1 MENGKAC
8 WAVGDLTGSRT
19 LSLTA
24 KVDADAPAGS
34 LTNNATATS
43 DNAASQGARPD
54 QRARPPRRQ
63 GQAQAHGRRHR
74 LARTRDAGSAPAAVR
89 SPRHVPCTVRPMARR
104 ADFSL
109 TASPG
114 SLLAVA
120 DSASGAR
127 IVDEDGRSY
136 IDACGGAMVMSLG
149 HCHPRLVEVVQRQVA
164 ELSFT
169 YRFSF
174 RNGPMLE
181 LAEELREHLAA
192 RRHLVLLQLLRLG
205 VRRVG
210 DPARAALLAAARA
223 SPGKTDL
230 ISRWPSFHGS
240 TLGALSLSG
249 SSWRGFY
256 EPILAKHPVAP
267 VPNADIRRRREPA
280 AEERRGRSASSRTR
294 SRARGAQNVA
304 AVVIEPVTG
313 ASGAAIAPPT
323 GYIAELRRVCD
334 RHDVLLVFD
343 ETITAF
349 GRTGE
354 WFAACHWP
362 EATPDIITFAKGVTS
377 GIVPFSGVLVSG
389 AVAELFEQSPEGFP
403 YGHTFSGYPLG
414 CAVAAEAIRVIRDED
429 LVAESRRKGEL
440 LRARLDP
447 LAAPRRTSAT
457 CAGSGSCRGSS
468 SSPTARRSPRRPA
481 PRPASWRPA
490 ASAG

>member
-1 MENGKAC
+1 
-8 WAVGDLTGSRT
+8 
-19 LSLTA
+19 
-24 KVDADAPAGS
+24 
-34 LTNNATATS
+34 
-43 DNAASQGARPD
+43 
-54 QRARPPRRQ
+54 
-63 GQAQAHGRRHR
+63 
-74 LARTRDAGSAPAAVR
+74 
-89 SPRHVPCTVRPMARR
+89 MARR

-114 SLLAVA
+114 SPLAVA
-120 DSASGAR
+120 ASASGAR
-127 IVDEDGRSY
+127 ILDEDGRSY

-149 HCHPRLVEVVQRQVA
+149 HCHPRLVDVVQRQVA

-174 RNGPMLE
+174 RNAPMLE
-181 LAEELREHLAA
+181 LAEELRGISPLADTWCFFNSSGSESVESA
-192 RRHLVLLQLLRLG
+192 IQLALRYWQLRG
-205 VRRVG
+205 K
-210 DPARAALLAAARA
+210 
-223 SPGKTDL
+223 PGKTDL

-249 SSWRGFY
+249 SKWRGFY
-256 EPILAKHPVAP
+256 EPILAKHPIAP

-280 AEERRGRSASSRTR
+280 AETAWAIGELEDAIARRGPH
-294 SRARGAQNVA
+294 NVA

-313 ASGAAIAPPT
+313 ASGAAIAPPD

-334 RHDVLLVFD
+334 RHELLLVFD

-362 EATPDIITFAKGVTS
+362 DATPDMITFAKGVTS

-440 LRARLDP
+440 LRARLDL
-447 LAAPRRTSAT
+447 LAA
-457 CAGSGSCRGSS
+457 
-468 SSPTARRSPRRPA
+468 SSPHVGDVRGLGLLQGLELVTDRETLA
-481 PRPASWRPA
+481 PPPGAAGRLVRACRERGLMIYACATPNGATTIEAVMLAPPLTISDHELDEVAAILGDALA
-490 ASAG
+490 ASA

>member
-1 MENGKAC
+1 
-8 WAVGDLTGSRT
+8 
-19 LSLTA
+19 
-24 KVDADAPAGS
+24 
-34 LTNNATATS
+34 
-43 DNAASQGARPD
+43 
-54 QRARPPRRQ
+54 
-63 GQAQAHGRRHR
+63 
-74 LARTRDAGSAPAAVR
+74 
-89 SPRHVPCTVRPMARR
+89 MARR

-114 SLLAVA
+114 SPLAVA
-120 DSASGAR
+120 ASASGAR
-127 IVDEDGRSY
+127 ILDEDGRSY

-181 LAEELREHLAA
+181 LAEELRSISPLADTWCFFNSSGSESVESA
-192 RRHLVLLQLLRLG
+192 IQLALRYWQLRG
-205 VRRVG
+205 K
-210 DPARAALLAAARA
+210 
-223 SPGKTDL
+223 PGKTDL

-249 SSWRGFY
+249 SKWRGFY
-256 EPILAKHPVAP
+256 EPILAKHPIAP

-280 AEERRGRSASSRTR
+280 AETAWAIGELEDAIARRGAHTL
-294 SRARGAQNVA
+294 A

-313 ASGAAIAPPT
+313 ASGAAIAPPD

-334 RHDVLLVFD
+334 RHELLLVFD

-362 EATPDIITFAKGVTS
+362 GAAPDIITFAKGVTS

-389 AVAELFEQSPEGFP
+389 QVAEPFEQSPEGFP

-429 LVAESRRKGEL
+429 LVAEARRKGDL
-440 LRARLDP
+440 LRARLDL
-447 LAAPRRTSAT
+447 LA
-457 CAGSGSCRGSS
+457 S
-468 SSPTARRSPRRPA
+468 SSPRVGDVRGLGLLQGLELVTDRETLA
-481 PRPASWRPA
+481 P
-490 ASAG
+490 SAGAAARLVKACRERGLMIYACATPNGTTTIEAVMLAPPLTISDGELDEVAAILAEALAVSS

>member
-1 MENGKAC
+1 
-8 WAVGDLTGSRT
+8 
-19 LSLTA
+19 
-24 KVDADAPAGS
+24 
-34 LTNNATATS
+34 
-43 DNAASQGARPD
+43 
-54 QRARPPRRQ
+54 
-63 GQAQAHGRRHR
+63 
-74 LARTRDAGSAPAAVR
+74 
-89 SPRHVPCTVRPMARR
+89 MARR

-120 DSASGAR
+120 AKAGGAR

-136 IDACGGAMVMSLG
+136 LDACGGAMVMSLG

-181 LAEELREHLAA
+181 LAEELRSISPLADTWCFFNSSGSESVESA
-192 RRHLVLLQLLRLG
+192 IQLALRYWQLRG
-205 VRRVG
+205 E
-210 DPARAALLAAARA
+210 P
-223 SPGKTDL
+223 SKTDL

-249 SSWRGFY
+249 SKWRGFY
-256 EPILAKHPVAP
+256 EPILAKYPVAP
-267 VPNADIRRRREPA
+267 VPNADIRRRRAPDEEA
-280 AEERRGRSASSRTR
+280 AWAARELEDAVVR
-294 SRARGAQNVA
+294 RGAQNVA

-313 ASGAAIAPPT
+313 ASGAAIAPPP
-323 GYIAELRRVCD
+323 GYMAELRRICD

-362 EATPDIITFAKGVTS
+362 DATPDIITFAKGVTS

-389 AVAELFEQSPEGFP
+389 AVAEPFERSPEGFP

-429 LVAESRRKGEL
+429 LVAESRRKGAL
-440 LRARLDP
+440 LRERLDALAAASQRIGDVRGLGLLQGLELVAGSRDAGAAAGAAARLVAACRERGLMIYSCPTP
-447 LAAPRRTSAT
+447 LGR
-457 CAGSGSCRGSS
+457 
-468 SSPTARRSPRRPA
+468 RRSRRSCS
-481 PRPASWRPA
+481 RRR
-490 ASAG
+490 

>member
-1 MENGKAC
+1 
-8 WAVGDLTGSRT
+8 
-19 LSLTA
+19 
-24 KVDADAPAGS
+24 
-34 LTNNATATS
+34 
-43 DNAASQGARPD
+43 
-54 QRARPPRRQ
+54 
-63 GQAQAHGRRHR
+63 
-74 LARTRDAGSAPAAVR
+74 
-89 SPRHVPCTVRPMARR
+89 MARR

-114 SLLAVA
+114 SPLAVA
-120 DSASGAR
+120 ASASGAR

-136 IDACGGAMVMSLG
+136 LDACGGAMVMSLG

-181 LAEELREHLAA
+181 LAEELRSISPLAA
-192 RRHLVLLQLLRLG
+192 TWCFFNSSGSESVESAIQLALRYWQLRG
-205 VRRVG
+205 K
-210 DPARAALLAAARA
+210 
-223 SPGKTDL
+223 PGKTDL

-249 SSWRGFY
+249 SKWRGFY
-256 EPILAKHPVAP
+256 EPILVKHPIAP

-280 AEERRGRSASSRTR
+280 AETAWAIGELEDAIARRGAH
-294 SRARGAQNVA
+294 NVA

-313 ASGAAIAPPT
+313 ASGAAIAPPD

-334 RHDVLLVFD
+334 RHELLLVFD

-354 WFAACHWP
+354 WFAACHWR

-389 AVAELFEQSPEGFP
+389 HVAELFETSPEGFP

-429 LVAESRRKGEL
+429 LVAESRRKGGV
-440 LRARLDP
+440 LRARLDL
-447 LAAPRRTSAT
+447 LA
-457 CAGSGSCRGSS
+457 S
-468 SSPTARRSPRRPA
+468 SSPHVGDVRGLGLLQGLELVEDCETLAPSPGAAARLVKACRERGLMIYSCATPNGMTTIEAVMLA
-481 PRPASWRPA
+481 PPLTISDDELDEVAAILGEALA
-490 ASAG
+490 ASE

>member
-1 MENGKAC
+1 
-8 WAVGDLTGSRT
+8 
-19 LSLTA
+19 
-24 KVDADAPAGS
+24 
-34 LTNNATATS
+34 
-43 DNAASQGARPD
+43 
-54 QRARPPRRQ
+54 
-63 GQAQAHGRRHR
+63 
-74 LARTRDAGSAPAAVR
+74 
-89 SPRHVPCTVRPMARR
+89 MARR

-114 SLLAVA
+114 ALLAVA

-181 LAEELREHLAA
+181 LAEELRSISPLADTWCFFNSSGSESVESA
-192 RRHLVLLQLLRLG
+192 IQLALRYWQLRG
-205 VRRVG
+205 K
-210 DPARAALLAAARA
+210 
-223 SPGKTDL
+223 PGKTDL

-249 SSWRGFY
+249 SRWRGFY
-256 EPILAKHPVAP
+256 EPILAKHPIAP
-267 VPNADIRRRREPA
+267 VPNADIRRRRAPA
-280 AEERRGRSASSRTR
+280 AETAWAIGELEDAIARRGAHT
-294 SRARGAQNVA
+294 VA

-313 ASGAAIAPPT
+313 ASGAAIAPPE

-334 RHDVLLVFD
+334 SHDVLLVFD

-362 EATPDIITFAKGVTS
+362 DAAPDIITFAKGVTS

-389 AVAELFEQSPEGFP
+389 PVAELFEQSPEGFP

-414 CAVAAEAIRVIRDED
+414 CAVAAEAIRVIRDDD

-440 LRARLDP
+440 LRARLDL
-447 LAAPRRTSAT
+447 LAA
-457 CAGSGSCRGSS
+457 
-468 SSPTARRSPRRPA
+468 SSPHVGDVRGLGLLQGIELVADRETLAPVPGAAARLVRACRERGLMIYSCPTPNGATTIEAVMLAPPLTIADDELDEIARILGEALAATA
-481 PRPASWRPA
+481 
-490 ASAG
+490 

>member
-1 MENGKAC
+1 
-8 WAVGDLTGSRT
+8 
-19 LSLTA
+19 
-24 KVDADAPAGS
+24 
-34 LTNNATATS
+34 
-43 DNAASQGARPD
+43 
-54 QRARPPRRQ
+54 
-63 GQAQAHGRRHR
+63 
-74 LARTRDAGSAPAAVR
+74 
-89 SPRHVPCTVRPMARR
+89 MARR

-120 DSASGAR
+120 ARAGGAT

-136 IDACGGAMVMSLG
+136 LDACGGAMVMSLG

-174 RNGPMLE
+174 RNGPMLD
-181 LAEELREHLAA
+181 LAEELRGISPLADTWCFFNSSGSESVESA
-192 RRHLVLLQLLRLG
+192 IQLALRYWQLRG
-205 VRRVG
+205 E
-210 DPARAALLAAARA
+210 
-223 SPGKTDL
+223 PGKIDL

-249 SSWRGFY
+249 SKWRAFY
-256 EPILAKHPVAP
+256 EPILAKYPVAP
-267 VPNADIRRRREPA
+267 VPNADIRRRRPPDEEA
-280 AEERRGRSASSRTR
+280 AWAARELEDEIVR
-294 SRARGAQNVA
+294 RGAQNVA

-313 ASGAAIAPPT
+313 ASGAAIAPPP
-323 GYIAELRRVCD
+323 GYMAELRRICD

-362 EATPDIITFAKGVTS
+362 DATPDIITFAKGVTS

-429 LVAESRRKGEL
+429 LVAESARKGAL
-440 LRARLDP
+440 LRDRLDALAAASPRIGDVRGLGLLQGIELVQDRDTLAPPPGAAARLVAACRERGLMIYSCPTPLGATTLEAVMLAPPLTIADAELDQVAAILADA
-447 LAAPRRTSAT
+447 LAA
-457 CAGSGSCRGSS
+457 
-468 SSPTARRSPRRPA
+468 TA
-481 PRPASWRPA
+481 
-490 ASAG
+490 

>member
-1 MENGKAC
+1 
-8 WAVGDLTGSRT
+8 
-19 LSLTA
+19 
-24 KVDADAPAGS
+24 
-34 LTNNATATS
+34 
-43 DNAASQGARPD
+43 
-54 QRARPPRRQ
+54 
-63 GQAQAHGRRHR
+63 
-74 LARTRDAGSAPAAVR
+74 
-89 SPRHVPCTVRPMARR
+89 MARR

-120 DSASGAR
+120 ARAGGAT

-136 IDACGGAMVMSLG
+136 LDACGGAMVMSLG

-181 LAEELREHLAA
+181 LAEELRGISPLPDTWCFFNSSGSESVESAIQLAL
-192 RRHLVLLQLLRLG
+192 RYWQLR
-205 VRRVG
+205 
-210 DPARAALLAAARA
+210 
-223 SPGKTDL
+223 GKPRKIDL

-249 SSWRGFY
+249 SKWRAFY
-256 EPILAKHPVAP
+256 EPILAKYPVAP
-267 VPNADIRRRREPA
+267 VPNADIRRRRPPDEEA
-280 AEERRGRSASSRTR
+280 AWAARELEDEIVR
-294 SRARGAQNVA
+294 RGAQNVA

-313 ASGAAIAPPT
+313 ASGAAIAPPP
-323 GYIAELRRVCD
+323 GYMAELRRICD

-362 EATPDIITFAKGVTS
+362 DATPDIITFAKGVTS

-429 LVAESRRKGEL
+429 LVAESARKGAL
-440 LRARLDP
+440 LRDRLDALAAASPRIGDVRGLGLLQGIELVEDRDTLAPPPGAAARLVAACRERGLMIYSCPTPLGATTLEAVMLAPPLTIADAELDQVAAILADA
-447 LAAPRRTSAT
+447 LAATE
-457 CAGSGSCRGSS
+457 
-468 SSPTARRSPRRPA
+468 
-481 PRPASWRPA
+481 
-490 ASAG
+490 

>member
-1 MENGKAC
+1 
-8 WAVGDLTGSRT
+8 
-19 LSLTA
+19 
-24 KVDADAPAGS
+24 
-34 LTNNATATS
+34 
-43 DNAASQGARPD
+43 
-54 QRARPPRRQ
+54 
-63 GQAQAHGRRHR
+63 
-74 LARTRDAGSAPAAVR
+74 
-89 SPRHVPCTVRPMARR
+89 MARR

-120 DSASGAR
+120 ARAGGAT
-127 IVDEDGRSY
+127 ILDEDGRSY
-136 IDACGGAMVMSLG
+136 LDACGGAMVMSLG

-181 LAEELREHLAA
+181 LAEELRSISPLAGTWCFFNSSGSESVESA
-192 RRHLVLLQLLRLG
+192 IQLALRYWQLRG
-205 VRRVG
+205 K
-210 DPARAALLAAARA
+210 
-223 SPGKTDL
+223 PGKIDL

-249 SSWRGFY
+249 SKWRGFY
-256 EPILAKHPVAP
+256 EPILAKYPVAP
-267 VPNADIRRRREPA
+267 VPNADIRRRRPPDEEA
-280 AEERRGRSASSRTR
+280 AWAARELEDEIAR
-294 SRARGAQNVA
+294 RGAQNVA

-313 ASGAAIAPPT
+313 ASGAAIAPPP
-323 GYIAELRRVCD
+323 GYMAELRRVCD
-334 RHDVLLVFD
+334 RNDVLLVFD

-362 EATPDIITFAKGVTS
+362 DATPDIITFAKGVTS

-389 AVAELFEQSPEGFP
+389 AVAELFERSPEGFP

-429 LVAESRRKGEL
+429 LVAESRRKGAL
-440 LRARLDP
+440 LRERLDALAAASPRVGDVRGLGLLQGIELVVDRETLTPSPGAAARLVAACRERGLMIYSCPTP
-447 LAAPRRTSAT
+447 LGASTIEAVMLAPPLTIADAELERVVAILADALAS
-457 CAGSGSCRGSS
+457 
-468 SSPTARRSPRRPA
+468 TA
-481 PRPASWRPA
+481 
-490 ASAG
+490 

>member
-1 MENGKAC
+1 
-8 WAVGDLTGSRT
+8 
-19 LSLTA
+19 
-24 KVDADAPAGS
+24 
-34 LTNNATATS
+34 
-43 DNAASQGARPD
+43 
-54 QRARPPRRQ
+54 
-63 GQAQAHGRRHR
+63 
-74 LARTRDAGSAPAAVR
+74 
-89 SPRHVPCTVRPMARR
+89 MARR

-120 DSASGAR
+120 ASAGGAT
-127 IVDEDGRSY
+127 ILDEDGRSY
-136 IDACGGAMVMSLG
+136 LDACGGAMVMSLG

-181 LAEELREHLAA
+181 LAEELRGISPLADTWCFFNSSGSESVESA
-192 RRHLVLLQLLRLG
+192 IQLALRYWQLQG
-205 VRRVG
+205 K
-210 DPARAALLAAARA
+210 
-223 SPGKTDL
+223 PGKIDL

-249 SSWRGFY
+249 SKWRGFY
-256 EPILAKHPVAP
+256 EPILAKYPVAP
-267 VPNADIRRRREPA
+267 VPNADIRRRRPPDEEATWA
-280 AEERRGRSASSRTR
+280 ARELEDAIARRGP
-294 SRARGAQNVA
+294 QNVA

-313 ASGAAIAPPT
+313 ASGAAIAPPP
-323 GYIAELRRVCD
+323 GYMAELRRICD

-362 EATPDIITFAKGVTS
+362 DATPDIITFAKGVTS

-389 AVAELFEQSPEGFP
+389 VIAESFERSPEGFP

-429 LVAESRRKGEL
+429 LVAESRRKGAL
-440 LRARLDP
+440 LRERLDALAASSPRIGDVRGLGLLQGIELVQDRETLAPPPGAAARLVAACRERGLMIYSCPTPLGATTIEAVMLAPPLTIADAELDQVVAILGDA
-447 LAAPRRTSAT
+447 LAATT
-457 CAGSGSCRGSS
+457 
-468 SSPTARRSPRRPA
+468 
-481 PRPASWRPA
+481 
-490 ASAG
+490 